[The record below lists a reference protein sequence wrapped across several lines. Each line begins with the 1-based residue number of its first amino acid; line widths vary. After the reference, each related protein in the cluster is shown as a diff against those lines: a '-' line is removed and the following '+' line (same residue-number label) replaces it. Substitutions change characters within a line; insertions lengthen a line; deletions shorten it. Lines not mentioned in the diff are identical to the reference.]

1 MPKLVLYYF
10 NFPFWRAEVS
20 RLALHL
26 GEVIAFKFIKET
38 QLTYSFDTFSNR
50 LTVIRCLEMQVEFED
65 KRVDFKFIKECGK
78 SPFGQAPFLEV
89 DGKVISQTGAIARYC
104 GKLGGFYP
112 KDDDFA
118 AAKIDEIIDT
128 ATDITNL
135 IGPTMRMG
143 DAEKLEAR
151 KVLASDKLPMYFS
164 ALEAMMKANGSTGFF
179 VGDKMTIADIAM
191 WRLMGWFKGGALDG
205 ISTDMLDKY
214 PLLTKSFNDT
224 ESHPK
229 IKAWMDSHYPKK

>member
-10 NFPFWRAEVS
+10 NFPFWRAEVC

-26 GEVIAFKFIKET
+26 GE
-38 QLTYSFDTFSNR
+38 
-50 LTVIRCLEMQVEFED
+50 VEFED

-78 SPFGQAPFLEV
+78 APLGQAPFLEV
-89 DGKVISQTGAIARYC
+89 DGKVICQTGAIARYC

-151 KVLASDKLPMYFS
+151 KALASDKLPMYFS
-164 ALEAMMKANGSTGFF
+164 ALEAMMKENGSTGFF

-205 ISTDMLDKY
+205 ISTDILDKY